1 MPSYKE
7 LEHLSIPKQAQ
18 LLLRSA
24 SRFAQI
30 GSFNIYNL
38 NTPPWSL
45 ASDFPEGQRQAVTE
59 LLLGAPLKFLE
70 NQGLIRFK
78 EHSNYAITPKGLE
91 AAQNPAPAFFAVQE
105 IMAALPLLHP
115 DFHGYAHFFY
125 DNKLKEAV
133 AAAFERYENRLNEIR
148 SGSISPTVR
157 AASGH
162 PLVYR
167 LFAEGELVRPY
178 PALGAKDSYEK
189 GLTGILSGALEWIRN
204 PYTHQKHEL
213 SDLTPSEALELLF
226 VASYLMRMI
235 ELSKP

>member
-1 MPSYKE
+1 MPSYEE
-7 LEHLSIPKQAQ
+7 LEHFSIPKQAQ

-38 NTPPWSL
+38 NMPPWGL

-78 EHSNYAITPKGLE
+78 EHSNYVITPSGHK
-91 AAQNPAPAFFAVQE
+91 AVQDPAPSFFAVQE

-213 SDLTPSEALELLF
+213 PDLTPSEALELLF
-226 VASYLMRMI
+226 VASYLMRML